1 MEKSLGLLAAVVL
14 LGGFL
19 DTVLKVDAS
28 TDTYLRSNNRTTTTA
43 EPVTVEDHRRH
54 PLTPTT
60 APSKLSTT
68 TARDKLRDGKTSSK
82 GREEENNKEEEKDDS
97 AEDEKTKLGRTQ
109 KTFNRSESWLN

>member
-1 MEKSLGLLAAVVL
+1 MEKSLRLLAAAVL

-19 DTVLKVDAS
+19 DAVLMVDAS

-43 EPVTVEDHRRH
+43 KPVTVEDHRRY

-68 TARDKLRDGKTSSK
+68 TARDKQRDGKTNSK
-82 GREEENNKEEEKDDS
+82 GREEENSKEDEKDDS
-97 AEDEKTKLGRTQ
+97 AEDKKTKLGRTQ
-109 KTFNRSESWLN
+109 KTFSRS